1 MRKIAYLLLTVAIFV
16 SVNAF
21 AQEEEQKTPTPEEMA
36 AKEADRLG
44 ELLKLD
50 DWQIFYVDSTLQHD
64 YTLYQEDVKKLQS
77 ARVDNYDLYTLTWDK
92 WMDQIENTYR
102 KIFTDAQWSA
112 YLKAGAGKQR
122 KAREKR
128 KAKMAAVKPSDP
140 PKSK

>member
-21 AQEEEQKTPTPEEMA
+21 AQEQEQKTPTPEEMA

-92 WMDQIENTYR
+92 WMDQICLLYTSPSPR
-102 KIFTDAQWSA
+102 DA
-112 YLKAGAGKQR
+112 
-122 KAREKR
+122 
-128 KAKMAAVKPSDP
+128 
-140 PKSK
+140 